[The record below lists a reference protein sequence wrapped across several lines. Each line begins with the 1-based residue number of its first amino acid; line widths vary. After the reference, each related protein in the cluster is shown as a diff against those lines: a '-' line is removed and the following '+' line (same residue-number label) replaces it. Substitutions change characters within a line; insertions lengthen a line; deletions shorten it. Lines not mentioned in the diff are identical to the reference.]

1 MKKSFPLG
9 LGGVLVA
16 LLIQG
21 CAPSSY
27 KVNAPTA
34 SEHVYTGA
42 ETTATLQLTVKD
54 ARAENEKTF
63 SYGILKANL
72 MMDNK
77 LIEPIAYI
85 SEHTT
90 KELQARGIDT
100 QATDNANVNISIN
113 KLYIRNHRSN
123 GFSPF
128 VTFSLLSADVTT
140 PTGKERVGIF
150 IKRGK
155 VPVWSFDEVI
165 EPTFNEPL
173 SLLVKE
179 LAAKVNMLT
188 VKQAISNDQVA
199 KLVAEVNAQP
209 APANAYLKVYQLGFG
224 NNKSAINA
232 LVELSKNADEYIRL
246 AAISS
251 LGTLKASS
259 ELDHLKGIYASSGL
273 WQDRGMALKAICD
286 IGTPEAL
293 AFAKQAKADLN
304 KPGKDK
310 DDIAWTTEILNL
322 YI

>member
-1 MKKSFPLG
+1 MKKSLPLG

-27 KVNAPTA
+27 KVNAPSA
-34 SEHVYTGA
+34 SEYVYAGA
-42 ETTATLQLTVKD
+42 ETAAPLELNVKD

-72 MMDNK
+72 MMNNK
-77 LIEPIAYI
+77 LIEPITYI
-85 SEHTT
+85 SEYTT
-90 KELQARGIDT
+90 KELQARGIDA
-100 QATDNANVNISIN
+100 QATDNANVNVSIN

-179 LAAKVNMLT
+179 LAAKINGLT

-199 KLVAEVNAQP
+199 KLVAEINAQP

-224 NNKSAINA
+224 NNKTAIKS
-232 LVELSKNADEYIRL
+232 LVELSKNADEYVRL

-251 LGTLKASS
+251 LGILKANS
-259 ELDHLKGIYASSGL
+259 ELDYLKGIYTSSSL

-310 DDIAWTTEILNL
+310 DDIAWTNEILNL
-322 YI
+322 YF